1 METVLYRAL
10 FVFHLRGAFVDLVL
24 QCVDLTGL
32 FLADVFQL
40 TDLDLQVLEILL
52 LLQARRLAKTTYGTL

>member
-1 METVLYRAL
+1 M
-10 FVFHLRGAFVDLVL
+10 DLVL
-24 QCVDLTGL
+24 QRVDLTGL

-40 TDLDLQVLEILL
+40 ADLDLQVLEILL

>member
-1 METVLYRAL
+1 M
-10 FVFHLRGAFVDLVL
+10 DLVL

-52 LLQARRLAKTTYGTL
+52 LLQARRLVKKTWGTL